1 MTATIPDDVTT
12 PADKIAK
19 KARDNGETRAMAHGL
34 TLREYIATAALP
46 ACMLDGGIP
55 AEHAAAAAVRFADA
69 LLVEL
74 AK

>member
-1 MTATIPDDVTT
+1 MTATETTEDVKTIKPPRLGRGVAFGSEFGSGMT
-12 PADKIAK
+12 
-19 KARDNGETRAMAHGL
+19 ERAL
-34 TLREYIATAALP
+34 IATHLMP
-46 ACMLDGGIP
+46 ACMTDGGIP